1 VNRDRTE
8 STDRVTVCEEV
19 YLVGSGEVLERVGRV
34 LERDG
39 TTTSRAAR
47 VDPTVATG
55 GRVDC
60 VVIGPGAGGNVGEF
74 LAVLPSATPVVWYA
88 DADPDAAPHGV
99 DAFVRRRDDGSDA
112 ERVADQVRWL
122 LTDADAERET
132 DDEKIRRLHRAATE
146 MVACRDEETVLE
158 RTLAAAERVLE
169 FDICGIY
176 VVEDGRLVPV
186 VVSDEMAEVGYQH
199 GVSIEE
205 GGIAGEAVRTG
216 ESFVNDDIHAEE
228 DADPAEDAYRS
239 GLTVPIGEL
248 GVFQAAARQV
258 GSFDETDRELVELL
272 VAYTRETIKR
282 IRVESELRE
291 RHETIERLHEVTTEL
306 VACDDAAQ
314 LYDRLVVAAAE
325 VLEFEISVVLTAV
338 DEETLAIRAT
348 SESEFAPDVGKRIG
362 ADRGIVGETYRT
374 GETMLVSDVDS
385 DAAARP
391 SHEAFESGIS
401 VRLGDDGV
409 FQASATEPDA
419 FDETDRELAELLVSQ
434 ASVALARIRAESDL
448 RAERDRLAALFE
460 NVPDPAASVAV
471 DGDRT
476 VVTAVNPAFEA
487 VFGYDAADVVGE
499 DLDDLIVPP
508 SAREQAER
516 VNREFRDGESLH
528 VEGQRTTAD
537 GEARDFLLH
546 VVPLEHGAENLLGY
560 VIYTDITE
568 RKERERELARQNER
582 LDEFASVVSHDLRNP
597 LNVARGYL
605 DIARRSGD
613 ESAFDR
619 VEAAH
624 DRMDDLIDGLLT
636 LARKG
641 DVVGDAEP
649 VALDGVAGRAWESVG
664 NSAER
669 DPDGAAEATGDGLD
683 AAVAVEADATVRA
696 DEDRLVQLFENLF
709 RNAVEHGS
717 TSPSSSSTREDAVE
731 HSSTSPRSQAHEDAV
746 DHADEP
752 VQIRVGPLRSD
763 DGELDGFYVA
773 DDGPGIPPAERADV
787 LEAGYST
794 AESGTGLGL
803 AIVNRIVEAHDWS
816 VTVTESEAGGARFEV
831 QI

>member
-1 VNRDRTE
+1 MNRDRTE
-8 STDRVTVCEEV
+8 STDPVTVGEEV
-19 YLVGSGEVLERVGRV
+19 YLVGSGEVLERAGRV

-55 GRVDC
+55 GRVGC

-88 DADPDAAPHGV
+88 DADPDEAPHGV

-122 LTDADAERET
+122 LTDAHAERET
-132 DDEKIRRLHRAATE
+132 DDEKIRRLYRAATE
-146 MVACRDEETVLE
+146 MVACRDEAAVLE

-199 GVSIEE
+199 GASIEE

-239 GLTVPIGEL
+239 GLTVPIGEI
-248 GVFQAAARQV
+248 GVFQATARQV
-258 GSFDETDRELVELL
+258 GAFDETDRELAELL

-306 VACDDAAQ
+306 VACDDATQ

-348 SESEFAPDVGKRIG
+348 SESEFAPDLGERIG

-374 GETMLVSDVDS
+374 GETMLVSDVAS

-401 VRLGDDGV
+401 VRLGEVGV
-409 FQASATEPDA
+409 FQAIATEPDA
-419 FDETDRELAELLVSQ
+419 FDEADRELAELLVSQ
-434 ASVALARIRAESDL
+434 ASAALARIRAESEL

-460 NVPDPAASVAV
+460 NVPDPAASVALV
-471 DGDRT
+471 DGRSI
-476 VVTAVNPAFEA
+476 VAEVNPAFEE

-499 DLDDLIVPP
+499 DLDDLI
-508 SAREQAER
+508 
-516 VNREFRDGESLH
+516 
-528 VEGQRTTAD
+528 
-537 GEARDFLLH
+537 
-546 VVPLEHGAENLLGY
+546 
-560 VIYTDITE
+560 
-568 RKERERELARQNER
+568 
-582 LDEFASVVSHDLRNP
+582 
-597 LNVARGYL
+597 
-605 DIARRSGD
+605 
-613 ESAFDR
+613 
-619 VEAAH
+619 
-624 DRMDDLIDGLLT
+624 DGLLT

-641 DVVGDAEP
+641 NVVGDAEP
-649 VALDGVAGRAWESVG
+649 VALDGVAARAWESVDSG
-664 NSAER
+664 TEG
-669 DPDGAAEATGDGLD
+669 DPRGTGDTPGDDLEAT
-683 AAVAVEADATVRA
+683 VAVETGATVRA
-696 DEDRLVQLFENLF
+696 DENRLVQLFENLF

-831 QI
+831 RI

>member
-1 VNRDRTE
+1 
-8 STDRVTVCEEV
+8 
-19 YLVGSGEVLERVGRV
+19 
-34 LERDG
+34 
-39 TTTSRAAR
+39 
-47 VDPTVATG
+47 
-55 GRVDC
+55 
-60 VVIGPGAGGNVGEF
+60 
-74 LAVLPSATPVVWYA
+74 
-88 DADPDAAPHGV
+88 
-99 DAFVRRRDDGSDA
+99 
-112 ERVADQVRWL
+112 
-122 LTDADAERET
+122 
-132 DDEKIRRLHRAATE
+132 
-146 MVACRDEETVLE
+146 
-158 RTLAAAERVLE
+158 
-169 FDICGIY
+169 
-176 VVEDGRLVPV
+176 
-186 VVSDEMAEVGYQH
+186 
-199 GVSIEE
+199 
-205 GGIAGEAVRTG
+205 
-216 ESFVNDDIHAEE
+216 
-228 DADPAEDAYRS
+228 
-239 GLTVPIGEL
+239 
-248 GVFQAAARQV
+248 
-258 GSFDETDRELVELL
+258 
-272 VAYTRETIKR
+272 
-282 IRVESELRE
+282 
-291 RHETIERLHEVTTEL
+291 
-306 VACDDAAQ
+306 
-314 LYDRLVVAAAE
+314 
-325 VLEFEISVVLTAV
+325 
-338 DEETLAIRAT
+338 
-348 SESEFAPDVGKRIG
+348 
-362 ADRGIVGETYRT
+362 
-374 GETMLVSDVDS
+374 MLVSDVDS

-409 FQASATEPDA
+409 FQAIATEPDA

-434 ASVALARIRAESDL
+434 ASAALARIRAESDL

-471 DGDRT
+471 DGGRT
-476 VVTAVNPAFEA
+476 VVTAVNPAFEE

-508 SAREQAER
+508 AAREQAER

-568 RKERERELARQNER
+568 RKERERELRRQNER

-664 NSAER
+664 KSAER
-669 DPDGAAEATGDGLD
+669 DPDGAAEATGDGLE
-683 AAVAVEADATVRA
+683 AALAVEADATVRA
-696 DEDRLVQLFENLF
+696 DEGRLVQLFENLF

-752 VQIRVGPLRSD
+752 IQIRVGPLRSD

-831 QI
+831 RI